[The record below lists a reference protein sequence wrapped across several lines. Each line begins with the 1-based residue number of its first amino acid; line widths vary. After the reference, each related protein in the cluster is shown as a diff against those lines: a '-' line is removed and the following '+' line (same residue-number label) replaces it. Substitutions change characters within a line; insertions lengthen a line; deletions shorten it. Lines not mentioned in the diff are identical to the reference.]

1 LEHEAVEL
9 LSKYLRVDTSNP
21 PGNEDRAV
29 GFFADILDTEGV
41 IYKIYEPRPGR
52 ASLRA
57 VLPGTGE
64 AGPLI
69 LLNHTDVV
77 PARAE
82 EWSFDPFGGVV
93 EGGYVK
99 GRGALDMKGQGIMEL
114 LALLDIKRRGI
125 RPVRDIVFLA
135 VADEEAGSRWGV
147 EYLLEHHPEDFQ
159 ADLVLNEGGF
169 GLKNLLPEQ
178 TVMMVSTAEK
188 GVCWLRLTREG
199 PPGHGSLP
207 HGRNTLEKLVQALS
221 RLLSEDQP
229 VRITP
234 VVERYFKGLGR
245 GWDFL
250 GPFLEE
256 GNPETLARILEE
268 NGLMAMPQVSA
279 LARNTIS
286 LTTLQA
292 GIRTNVIPSRAEA
305 HLDVRLLPGQRIE
318 DVVEDVRRR
327 LGDEQVEVVCETGT
341 ESTESPW
348 DGEYFS
354 RIQKVLEAGF
364 PGSVV
369 VPSLM
374 FAASDSRF
382 FRQRGIP
389 SYGVCPVLLDLE
401 DVEMVHGIDEKIA
414 VDELLKGTEVFTAIV
429 EEFCA
434 H

>member
-1 LEHEAVEL
+1 MEHEAVEL

-29 GFFADILDTEGV
+29 GFFADILDAEGV

-354 RIQKVLEAGF
+354 RIQNVLEAGF

>member
-29 GFFADILDTEGV
+29 GFFADILDAEGV

-354 RIQKVLEAGF
+354 RIQNVLEAGF

>member
-29 GFFADILDTEGV
+29 GFFADILDAEGV
-41 IYKIYEPRPGR
+41 TYKIYEPRPGR

-250 GPFLEE
+250 GPF
-256 GNPETLARILEE
+256 P
-268 NGLMAMPQVSA
+268 
-279 LARNTIS
+279 
-286 LTTLQA
+286 
-292 GIRTNVIPSRAEA
+292 A
-305 HLDVRLLPGQRIE
+305 H
-318 DVVEDVRRR
+318 
-327 LGDEQVEVVCETGT
+327 
-341 ESTESPW
+341 
-348 DGEYFS
+348 
-354 RIQKVLEAGF
+354 
-364 PGSVV
+364 
-369 VPSLM
+369 
-374 FAASDSRF
+374 
-382 FRQRGIP
+382 
-389 SYGVCPVLLDLE
+389 
-401 DVEMVHGIDEKIA
+401 
-414 VDELLKGTEVFTAIV
+414 
-429 EEFCA
+429 
-434 H
+434 

>member
-1 LEHEAVEL
+1 
-9 LSKYLRVDTSNP
+9 
-21 PGNEDRAV
+21 
-29 GFFADILDTEGV
+29 
-41 IYKIYEPRPGR
+41 
-52 ASLRA
+52 
-57 VLPGTGE
+57 
-64 AGPLI
+64 
-69 LLNHTDVV
+69 
-77 PARAE
+77 
-82 EWSFDPFGGVV
+82 
-93 EGGYVK
+93 
-99 GRGALDMKGQGIMEL
+99 
-114 LALLDIKRRGI
+114 
-125 RPVRDIVFLA
+125 
-135 VADEEAGSRWGV
+135 
-147 EYLLEHHPEDFQ
+147 
-159 ADLVLNEGGF
+159 
-169 GLKNLLPEQ
+169 
-178 TVMMVSTAEK
+178 
-188 GVCWLRLTREG
+188 
-199 PPGHGSLP
+199 
-207 HGRNTLEKLVQALS
+207 
-221 RLLSEDQP
+221 
-229 VRITP
+229 
-234 VVERYFKGLGR
+234 
-245 GWDFL
+245 
-250 GPFLEE
+250 
-256 GNPETLARILEE
+256 
-268 NGLMAMPQVSA
+268 MAMPKVSA
-279 LARNTIS
+279 VARNTIS

-354 RIQKVLEAGF
+354 RIQNVLEAGF

>member
-1 LEHEAVEL
+1 MEHEAVEL

-29 GFFADILDTEGV
+29 GFFADILDAEGV
-41 IYKIYEPRPGR
+41 TYKIYEPRPGR

>member
-29 GFFADILDTEGV
+29 GFFADILDAEGV

>member
-1 LEHEAVEL
+1 MEHEAVEL

-29 GFFADILDTEGV
+29 GFFADILDAEGV